1 MLKIR
6 LLASTAA
13 GVVCAYAVLGADE
26 ARAFSCDEPGA
37 RSQLPAAAC
46 GGAAA
51 PAALASPYRVDDAL
65 TVAVRVGSTRV
76 ELDLGQYEPMHG
88 IVATSTSPVRLF
100 GSLELNGGWKF
111 DSWALDRDAPPV
123 RNAFPLSDPDGVSLT
138 EERDNGRLGFGGRI
152 GYLIEQLFEPYARA
166 GVEYNYAREANVR
179 DDRVGIVFGGGLNIF
194 ATEGFS
200 ANLEGTTTTL
210 RSNLDLY
217 SINARIRFE
226 F

>member
-1 MLKIR
+1 MLRIR
-6 LLASTAA
+6 RLASAA
-13 GVVCAYAVLGADE
+13 AVVCAYAMLGAGE
-26 ARAFSCDEPGA
+26 ARAFSCDAPEA
-37 RSQLPAAAC
+37 RSPLPAAC
-46 GGAAA
+46 SGAAA
-51 PAALASPYRVDDAL
+51 PAALASPYRVDDAF

-88 IVATSTSPVRLF
+88 IVATSASPVRLF
-100 GSLELNGGWKF
+100 GSLDLNRSWRV
-111 DSWALDRDAPPV
+111 DSWALGRNEPPLRDAI
-123 RNAFPLSDPDGVSLT
+123 PLSDPNGVSLT
-138 EERDNGRLGFGGRI
+138 EERDNGRLSFGGKI

-166 GVEYNYAREANVR
+166 GFEYNYAREANVR

-194 ATEGFS
+194 ATQGFS
-200 ANLEGTTTTL
+200 ANLEGTSTTL